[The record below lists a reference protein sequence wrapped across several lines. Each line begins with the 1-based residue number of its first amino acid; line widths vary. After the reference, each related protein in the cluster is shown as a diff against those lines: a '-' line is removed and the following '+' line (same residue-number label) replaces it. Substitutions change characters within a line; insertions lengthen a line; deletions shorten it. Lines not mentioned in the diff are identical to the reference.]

1 MTTAYDFSATDIDGQ
16 SRSLADYRGR
26 PLLTVSVAS

>member
-16 SRSLADYRGR
+16 ARSLADYRGNR
-26 PLLTVSVAS
+26 

>member
-16 SRSLADYRGR
+16 SRSLADYRGNR
-26 PLLTVSVAS
+26 